1 MDKKD
6 WISNKIAFLV
16 KNENYKPSQAAAI
29 AFSLFEKEHKM
40 QEGGSTFN
48 YAKTG
53 NVNIT
58 SQDLQNINQGTGIEF
73 TPEFGTSYFSGQ
85 TPPVTQPTRPN
96 YSQMPIVDITSDG
109 EFTNRKVW
117 RTQRPEWFVGKREPI
132 EGQDYTTVP
141 YNQWAPYQRS
151 QEYINY
157 TNPQDTRIADDFQQG
172 GNAYAQQ
179 GLFSGYNQQFAPLY
193 KAQQPTL
200 TQQPYQ
206 YQNRVLPN
214 STQLPNFGANGFQYD
229 PNVINTQDT
238 TVGYEFQPQ
247 TVNPLA
253 ADAGS
258 GYTPIEKPFP
268 QISSPYGMSL
278 EQSFRMFGEGL
289 GENDPT
295 KTALGGSLSA
305 LKLGRS
311 GLGGYAYGKENKRV
325 QDEYL
330 ANLNR
335 DRRVSTNMQQGGS
348 VTNSEVMTGAFAVET
363 PNGGN
368 ITAENGEILKNNQTG
383 NIQEIVGDTHKNGG
397 VEIYAEDAKILSDF
411 TKIGAKNA
419 KELKERYKISLKKTD
434 TFATAMDKINKQ
446 LGVDKLVE
454 EQAKVIEKIG
464 ENNFIKD
471 ETTRALNDGIL
482 QEKVQKSEEKLEALK
497 GAQNFA
503 FEDIFELQEQS
514 PKRGNGELINEDGSL
529 MEVNEE
535 DAVAQQGGTTS
546 IIKNRPYG
554 EGMLNNWWNSTDF
567 NEEEQKNIQKDF
579 DFINGWYKNRKFI
592 VDGQGKKIPVAPT
605 NIEEFPDVNKENL
618 RLNVKGSF
626 RPTENSVRIDPTFL
640 NSPGTYG
647 HELNHKYQE
656 SMVDKN
662 KSKYI
667 NNPIYN
673 SMSKESK
680 NKYFSGTED
689 EKYKYTPE
697 EIHSRLMQFRMQNNI
712 KPEQIIKKE
721 DLQNFDGRSDLDLD
735 ILKDDELM
743 NMLNRSVNNYIDDS
757 NIQYAQQGG
766 QIDAHMELAK
776 RHGISPER
784 ATELMQ
790 MGGSKKE
797 EYYQE
802 GGQQVPS
809 PEEIVQAFAQATQ
822 QDPQAI
828 IEQLQSL
835 SPEEQQQALQSMMT
849 QLQQNAPQEE
859 VPTQEMMQ
867 AGGQIYAQE
876 GVDKNFL
883 QNSTLLTDFTN
894 PPSVLDRLPYTPRET
909 NPNEI
914 WRGENYST
922 VWKPLVEQS
931 LTNPE
936 QAKKID
942 EWLMQNKN
950 TFAPNVQKQLE
961 RLTGE
966 KRIERIKQLAIDE
979 KPGLFHNA
987 VLEAIKVTAPEVVAP
1002 AIATTTE
1009 RPQFNQGQVVSNEN
1023 TIAPDTTTG
1032 FTPYIT
1038 PPTPRQGVI
1047 LETTQAPQY
1056 DRVKRSFEAGQAA
1069 LDNQLNTREEQII
1082 SSGLPPQ
1089 IQQSLMANEAANI
1102 AGAQNQNIASVETFN
1117 AQNQQETANRQAD
1130 ANFKANLFNVNQ
1142 RDVYFQRNT
1151 AAIDN
1156 QNLSEKVYND
1166 SLNRVGQQQQQDAF
1180 NRSLINASA
1189 ENYRVNAD
1197 GSLTFLPPTT
1207 TYNPADNALWELA
1220 YSKMTPKEQEE
1231 ERKRLAKETTDRIN
1245 AQKKINASKVR
1256 KS

>member
-6 WISNKIAFLV
+6 WINKKTEFLI
-16 KNENYKPSQAAAI
+16 KKEKYSPAQAYAI
-29 AFSLFEKEHKM
+29 ANSLFEKENKQQGGKVVEKM
-40 QEGGSTFN
+40 
-48 YAKTG
+48 A
-53 NVNIT
+53 
-58 SQDLQNINQGTGIEF
+58 
-73 TPEFGTSYFSGQ
+73 P
-85 TPPVTQPTRPN
+85 
-96 YSQMPIVDITSDG
+96 
-109 EFTNRKVW
+109 
-117 RTQRPEWFVGKREPI
+117 QRPIKMIQPVSTEGWRDNNLLPPGDYQKVYYVDPKVAKI
-132 EGQDYTTVP
+132 ENQDYEYLNSSGYDELRRMNNYRIYMENKNKP
-141 YNQWAPYQRS
+141 KFNIQNNQ
-151 QEYINY
+151 
-157 TNPQDTRIADDFQQG
+157 IADDFQQG
-172 GNAYAQQ
+172 
-179 GLFSGYNQQFAPLY
+179 GLFSGYNQQFTPLY
-193 KAQQPTL
+193 EAQDPTL

-206 YQNRVLPN
+206 YQNKTLPD
-214 STQLPNFGANGFQYD
+214 SMRLPNFGANGFQYD

-311 GLGGYAYGKENKRV
+311 GLGGYAYGKENKRA

-348 VTNSEVMTGAFAVET
+348 VTNSEVMTGAFAVEN

-368 ITAENGEILKNNQTG
+368 ITAEQGEILKNNQTG
-383 NIQEIVGDTHKNGG
+383 NIQEIIGNDHKNGG
-397 VEIYAEDAKILSDF
+397 VEISLEDGKILSDF

-503 FEDIFELQEQS
+503 FEDIFELQEAT
-514 PKRGNGELINEDGSL
+514 PKRGSGELINEDGSL

-535 DAVAQQGGTTS
+535 EVVAQQGG
-546 IIKNRPYG
+546 
-554 EGMLNNWWNSTDF
+554 
-567 NEEEQKNIQKDF
+567 
-579 DFINGWYKNRKFI
+579 
-592 VDGQGKKIPVAPT
+592 
-605 NIEEFPDVNKENL
+605 
-618 RLNVKGSF
+618 
-626 RPTENSVRIDPTFL
+626 
-640 NSPGTYG
+640 
-647 HELNHKYQE
+647 
-656 SMVDKN
+656 
-662 KSKYI
+662 
-667 NNPIYN
+667 
-673 SMSKESK
+673 
-680 NKYFSGTED
+680 
-689 EKYKYTPE
+689 
-697 EIHSRLMQFRMQNNI
+697 
-712 KPEQIIKKE
+712 
-721 DLQNFDGRSDLDLD
+721 D
-735 ILKDDELM
+735 I
-743 NMLNRSVNNYIDDS
+743 
-757 NIQYAQQGG
+757 
-766 QIDAHMELAK
+766 MELASK
-776 RHGISPER
+776 HGISPER
-784 ATELMQ
+784 AMELLQ
-790 MGGSKKE
+790 MGGEKKE
-797 EYYQE
+797 KYYQE
-802 GGQQVPS
+802 GGQQMPS
-809 PEEIVQAFAQATQ
+809 PEEIISAFAEATQ

-828 IEQLQSL
+828 IEQLQQL
-835 SPEEQQQALQSMMT
+835 APEEQQQALQSMMA
-849 QLQQNAPQEE
+849 QLQQSAPQEE
-859 VPTQEMMQ
+859 APAQEMMQ
-867 AGGQIYAQE
+867 GGGQTNY
-876 GVDKNFL
+876 L

-914 WRGENYST
+914 WKGENYST
-922 VWKPLVEQS
+922 VWKPLVEKS

-942 EWLMQNKN
+942 KWLTDNKDK
-950 TFAPNVQKQLE
+950 FAKNVQKQLE
-961 RLTGE
+961 GLTGE
-966 KRIERIKQLAIDE
+966 KRIARIKELATDE

-987 VLEAIKVTAPEVVAP
+987 VLEAIKVTAPEVA
-1002 AIATTTE
+1002 ATTE
-1009 RPQFNQGQVVSNEN
+1009 RPAYNSGQVVAN
-1023 TIAPDTTTG
+1023 TETVAPDQSTG

-1082 SSGLPPQ
+1082 ASGLSPQ

-1102 AGAQNQNIASVETFN
+1102 ASAQNQNIASVESFN
-1117 AQNQQETANRQAD
+1117 AQNQQEMANRQAD
-1130 ANFKANLFNVNQ
+1130 STFKTNLFNLGQ
-1142 RDVYFQRNT
+1142 RDQYFVRNT
-1151 AAIDN
+1151 QAIDN
-1156 QNLSEKVYND
+1156 DELAQKQYND
-1166 SLNRVGQQQQQDAF
+1166 SLNKAAQQLQQDKF
-1180 NRSLINASA
+1180 GKSLINATA
-1189 ENYRVNAD
+1189 ENYRINAD
-1197 GSLTFLPPTT
+1197 GSLTVLPPSAKFVQGDNTL
-1207 TYNPADNALWELA
+1207 YNQWYDKLTPQQQEAERIRLTQELNGLKKQNAN
-1220 YSKMTPKEQEE
+1220 S
-1231 ERKRLAKETTDRIN
+1231 
-1245 AQKKINASKVR
+1245 SR

>member
-6 WISNKIAFLV
+6 WINKKTEFLI
-16 KNENYKPSQAAAI
+16 KKEKYSPAQAYAI
-29 AFSLFEKEHKM
+29 ANSLFEKENKQQGGKVVEKM
-40 QEGGSTFN
+40 
-48 YAKTG
+48 A
-53 NVNIT
+53 
-58 SQDLQNINQGTGIEF
+58 
-73 TPEFGTSYFSGQ
+73 P
-85 TPPVTQPTRPN
+85 
-96 YSQMPIVDITSDG
+96 
-109 EFTNRKVW
+109 
-117 RTQRPEWFVGKREPI
+117 QRPIKMIQPVST
-132 EGQDYTTVP
+132 EGWRDNNLLPPGDYQKVYYVDPKVAKVENQDYEYLNSSGYDELRRMNNYRIYMENKNKP
-141 YNQWAPYQRS
+141 KFNIQNNQ
-151 QEYINY
+151 
-157 TNPQDTRIADDFQQG
+157 IADDFQQG
-172 GNAYAQQ
+172 GNTYAQQ

-193 KAQQPTL
+193 EAQDPTL

-206 YQNRVLPN
+206 YQNRTLPD
-214 STQLPNFGANGFQYD
+214 SMRLPNFGANGFQYD

-348 VTNSEVMTGAFAVET
+348 VTNSEVMTGAFAVEN

-368 ITAENGEILKNNQTG
+368 ITAEQGEILKNNQTG

-454 EQAKVIEKIG
+454 EQAEVIEKIG

-503 FEDIFELQEQS
+503 FEDIFELQES
-514 PKRGNGELINEDGSL
+514 TPKRGNGELINEDGSK
-529 MEVNEE
+529 MKVNEE
-535 DAVAQQGGTTS
+535 GVVAQQGG
-546 IIKNRPYG
+546 
-554 EGMLNNWWNSTDF
+554 
-567 NEEEQKNIQKDF
+567 
-579 DFINGWYKNRKFI
+579 
-592 VDGQGKKIPVAPT
+592 
-605 NIEEFPDVNKENL
+605 
-618 RLNVKGSF
+618 
-626 RPTENSVRIDPTFL
+626 
-640 NSPGTYG
+640 
-647 HELNHKYQE
+647 
-656 SMVDKN
+656 
-662 KSKYI
+662 
-667 NNPIYN
+667 
-673 SMSKESK
+673 
-680 NKYFSGTED
+680 
-689 EKYKYTPE
+689 
-697 EIHSRLMQFRMQNNI
+697 
-712 KPEQIIKKE
+712 
-721 DLQNFDGRSDLDLD
+721 D
-735 ILKDDELM
+735 I
-743 NMLNRSVNNYIDDS
+743 
-757 NIQYAQQGG
+757 
-766 QIDAHMELAK
+766 MELAK
-776 RHGISPER
+776 KHGISPER
-784 ATELMQ
+784 AMELMQ
-790 MGGSKKE
+790 IGGSKKE

-802 GGQQVPS
+802 GGQQMPS

-822 QDPQAI
+822 QDPQVI

-835 SPEEQQQALQSMMT
+835 PPEEQQQALQSMMA
-849 QLQQNAPQEE
+849 QLQQSAPQEE
-859 VPTQEMMQ
+859 APAQEMMQ
-867 AGGQIYAQE
+867 GGGQTDY
-876 GVDKNFL
+876 L

-914 WRGENYST
+914 WKGENYST
-922 VWKPLVEQS
+922 VWKPLVEKS

-942 EWLMQNKN
+942 KWLMDNKD
-950 TFAPNVQKQLE
+950 TFAKNVQKQLE
-961 RLTGE
+961 GLTGE
-966 KRIERIKQLAIDE
+966 KRIARIKELATDE

-987 VLEAIKVTAPEVVAP
+987 VLEAIKVTAPEVA
-1002 AIATTTE
+1002 ATPE
-1009 RPQFNQGQVVSNEN
+1009 RPAYNSGQVVTN
-1023 TIAPDTTTG
+1023 TETVAPDQSAG

-1038 PPTPRQGVI
+1038 PPSERQGVI

-1082 SSGLPPQ
+1082 ASGLSPQ

-1102 AGAQNQNIASVETFN
+1102 ANAQNQNIASVEGFN
-1117 AQNQQETANRQAD
+1117 AQNQQEISNRQAD
-1130 ANFKANLFNVNQ
+1130 ANFKVNLFNTNQ

-1156 QNLSEKVYND
+1156 QNLAEKTYND
-1166 SLNRVGQQQQQDAF
+1166 ALNRVGQQQQQDAF

-1189 ENYRVNAD
+1189 ERYRVNAD

-1207 TYNPADNALWELA
+1207 AYNPADNALWELA
-1220 YSKMTPKEQEE
+1220 YSKMTPKEQEA

-1245 AQKKINASKVR
+1245 AQKKQNAARSR
-1256 KS
+1256 